1 MLKFRAQTIAG
12 QNDLIRSTQSFAAQS
27 GRETQINNCI
37 FSNLFF
43 IKLWLIYNMVIAF
56 EGEMEQGKGQIRNIG
71 LIELLLNLLHFLGK
85 FNYGR

>member
-1 MLKFRAQTIAG
+1 
-12 QNDLIRSTQSFAAQS
+12 
-27 GRETQINNCI
+27 
-37 FSNLFF
+37 
-43 IKLWLIYNMVIAF
+43 MVIAF